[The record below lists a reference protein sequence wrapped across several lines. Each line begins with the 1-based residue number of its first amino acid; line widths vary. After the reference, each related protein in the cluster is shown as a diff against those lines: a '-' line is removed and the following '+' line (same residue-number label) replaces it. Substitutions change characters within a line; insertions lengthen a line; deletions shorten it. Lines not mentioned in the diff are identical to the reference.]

1 MRNHIINTSII
12 ILLCFITVTFG
23 NNGSTEIKQ
32 TYRFKTLPDDGSYTL
47 FMNDISGNLI
57 ISGHEGSGGLITIKR
72 ITFGVKKKDIPKIH
86 KKANIIVTHLEEQNL
101 INIIGDKKD
110 SLTKF
115 IDTTIEL
122 DLPKHIN
129 LDFKISGGDISLN
142 MINGESIL
150 RTLGGDILIQNSEG
164 EINSQTNGGTIN
176 IRNSKGTI
184 STHSFGGG
192 IEVIDYNGKISSS
205 TIGGDILLSNIN
217 GNLNCQSS
225 GGSINLKN
233 IQGTKISCRTSG
245 GQIIGENLKGE
256 IILKCFGGD
265 TKVNNIAGKSNLYS
279 SGGNMKI
286 LSSQGPLIINC
297 EKGNIEVNNMVG
309 SIEAMT
315 SSGDISVDLAY
326 DSSIK
331 DYSIDIETHS
341 GNITASIPKSLPAN
355 IENIVYQTTSPKAI
369 NSEIVLKITIEH
381 DKIIGT
387 RTIAGGTIPFNLKA
401 HHGSI
406 TIKDN

>member
-1 MRNHIINTSII
+1 MCNRIINTSII
-12 ILLCFITVTFG
+12 ILLCFLKLAFG
-23 NNGSTEIKQ
+23 NNGSTQIKQ

-72 ITFGVKKKDIPKIH
+72 IAFGVKKKDIPKVH

-101 INIIGDKKD
+101 INIIGNKKD

-115 IDTTIEL
+115 IETTIEL

-129 LDFKISGGDISLN
+129 LDFNISGGDISLN
-142 MINGESIL
+142 MINGKSIL
-150 RTLGGDILIQNSEG
+150 RTLGGDILIQSSKG
-164 EINSQTNGGTIN
+164 GINSQTNGGIIN
-176 IRNSKGTI
+176 IRNSKRAI
-184 STHSFGGG
+184 SIHSFGGG
-192 IEVIDYNGKISSS
+192 IEVIDYNGIISSS

-217 GNLNCQSS
+217 GDLNCQSS

-245 GQIIGENLKGE
+245 GQIIAENLKGE

-265 TKVNNIAGKSNLYS
+265 TKVTNIIGKSDLYS
-279 SGGNMKI
+279 SGGDITI
-286 LSSQGPLIINC
+286 LKSQGSLIINC

-315 SSGDISVDLAY
+315 SSGNISADLDY

-341 GNITASIPKSLPAN
+341 GNIIANIPKNLPVN
-355 IENIVYQTTSPKAI
+355 IKNIVYQTTSPKAI
-369 NSEIVLKITIEH
+369 NSEIVLKITIDH
-381 DKIIGT
+381 DKVIGT
-387 RTIAGGTIPFNLKA
+387 RTIAGGTIPFNLKS

-406 TIKDN
+406 TIKNN